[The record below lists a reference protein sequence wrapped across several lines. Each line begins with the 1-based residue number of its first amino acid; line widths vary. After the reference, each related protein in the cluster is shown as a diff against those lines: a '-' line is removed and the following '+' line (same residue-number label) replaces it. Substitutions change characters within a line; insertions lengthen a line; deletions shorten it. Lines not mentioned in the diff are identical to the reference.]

1 MSGGRK
7 ALAKQWRDFVGL
19 RIAAEHRFREDELAV
34 QVNVED
40 AVSPGD
46 HLDDTDYVFPLLEDA
61 RHQTGGVGKRPS
73 GDAVLDADVVKAHRW
88 RILSGR
94 ATRGAAHRSGPLAI
108 PHEARLIPIAS

>member
-73 GDAVLDADVVKAHRW
+73 GDAVLDPNVMTLLQCRRNLHPPMPPRSTA
-88 RILSGR
+88 
-94 ATRGAAHRSGPLAI
+94 ATP
-108 PHEARLIPIAS
+108 PP